1 MSHDDDIDRELRFH
15 IDERTDELIASGMAP
30 DEARRQARL
39 ELGGVMQTKEA
50 VRDLGPWSIAN
61 GLLQDC
67 RLAFRTLCATPIV
80 TAVAILSLALGIGA
94 NTAMFSLVNSLML
107 RALPVRD
114 PARLVLLKSREPEG
128 YPEWSYVF
136 WSEIRR
142 RPQLFETSAAWSP
155 TARANFTVAGVTS
168 KADGFLASGSFFDTL
183 GVTALVGRTFS
194 EADDRR
200 GGGSDG
206 PVAVISHRFW
216 LRHFDGAATAIGR
229 TVTLENVPFTVVGV
243 MPPEF
248 FGADVGR
255 TFDVIVPLNTEPM
268 VSRNESRLALPGTP
282 FLNIVARLKP
292 DQTLDAATEG
302 VRGVR
307 QQILAATLPPDW
319 PKNAQDEY
327 RARVLRL
334 TPAATGDSSVRER
347 YQQPLLT
354 IMVVVVLVLVIA
366 CANIANLLLARGI
379 ARRHE
384 LSLRLALGAS
394 RWRLVRQ
401 LFTESAV
408 LAGTGAGLGIVLAA
422 WGSRFLLSQI
432 STEVRP
438 VFLDLSMDRH
448 VLLFTIGVA
457 IATALLFGVAPA
469 LQASSVAPMEAM
481 KDHATRHSSA
491 GGRRGGLASGL
502 VVAQVALSLMLVVA
516 AGLFVRTFA
525 SLATRPLGFDRDRV
539 LVAAVN
545 AHSAAIDPSQ
555 RQAFYERARQAVGAL
570 PGVASAA
577 VSYDTPPVTMI
588 SIIPINSISGGATLL
603 GMERMSA
610 VNFVSP
616 GWFSTFGTRVTTG
629 RDVADRDRG
638 GAPRVALANQAFAR
652 KFLNGASPLGHTIA
666 STAGSPPAPL
676 SIEIIGVV
684 EDAVFGSLRAP
695 VHPMLYLPMAQTD
708 WLPPNA
714 VAQMDLSVRSEGT
727 PSALLA
733 RTVTAAIR
741 DVNPNLVVTSRS
753 LTDQVNAT
761 LTQER
766 VVAMLSGFFGALAL
780 LLAGLGLYGVTSYA
794 VSRRRTEI
802 GIRMALGA
810 APASVVRLV
819 LSRVTGLVAM
829 GVAVGAGISLWASKF
844 VAALLYGLEPGDPVT
859 LIGAVL
865 VLGAVGAAAGWLP
878 AFRAS
883 RIDPAEVL
891 RDC

>member
-1 MSHDDDIDRELRFH
+1 
-15 IDERTDELIASGMAP
+15 
-30 DEARRQARL
+30 
-39 ELGGVMQTKEA
+39 
-50 VRDLGPWSIAN
+50 
-61 GLLQDC
+61 
-67 RLAFRTLCATPIV
+67 
-80 TAVAILSLALGIGA
+80 
-94 NTAMFSLVNSLML
+94 
-107 RALPVRD
+107 
-114 PARLVLLKSREPEG
+114 
-128 YPEWSYVF
+128 
-136 WSEIRR
+136 
-142 RPQLFETSAAWSP
+142 
-155 TARANFTVAGVTS
+155 
-168 KADGFLASGSFFDTL
+168 
-183 GVTALVGRTFS
+183 
-194 EADDRR
+194 
-200 GGGSDG
+200 
-206 PVAVISHRFW
+206 
-216 LRHFDGAATAIGR
+216 
-229 TVTLENVPFTVVGV
+229 
-243 MPPEF
+243 
-248 FGADVGR
+248 
-255 TFDVIVPLNTEPM
+255 
-268 VSRNESRLALPGTP
+268 
-282 FLNIVARLKP
+282 
-292 DQTLDAATEG
+292 
-302 VRGVR
+302 
-307 QQILAATLPPDW
+307 
-319 PKNAQDEY
+319 
-327 RARVLRL
+327 
-334 TPAATGDSSVRER
+334 
-347 YQQPLLT
+347 
-354 IMVVVVLVLVIA
+354 VLVLVIA
-366 CANIANLLLARGI
+366 CANIANLLLARGT

-408 LAGTGAGLGIVLAA
+408 LAGAGAGLGIVLAA

-438 VFLDLSMDRH
+438 VFLDLSLDRH

-469 LQASSVAPMEAM
+469 IQASGVAPMEAM
-481 KDHATRHSSA
+481 KDHGTRHSSA
-491 GGRRGGLASGL
+491 DGRRGGLASGL
-502 VVAQVALSLMLVVA
+502 VVAQVALSLMLVVG

-525 SLATRPLGFDRDRV
+525 SLAARPLGFDRERV
-539 LVAAVN
+539 LVASVN
-545 AHSAAIDPSQ
+545 AHSAAIEPSR
-555 RQAFYERARQAVGAL
+555 RQALYEGAREAALAL
-570 PGVASAA
+570 PGVAGAA
-577 VSYDTPPVTMI
+577 VSYNTPPVAMI
-588 SIIPINSISGGATLL
+588 SVIPVDSISGGVTLL

-610 VNFVSP
+610 VNFVTP
-616 GWFSTFGTRVTTG
+616 GWFSTFGTRVTAG
-629 RDVADRDRG
+629 RDVTDRDRT

-695 VHPMLYLPMAQTD
+695 VHPMLYLPMAQAD

-714 VAQMDLSVRSEGT
+714 LAQMDLSVRSEGT
-727 PSALLA
+727 PPALLA
-733 RTVTAAIR
+733 RSVTAAIR

-819 LSRVTGLVAM
+819 LSRVTGLVAI
-829 GVAVGAGISLWASKF
+829 GVVVGAGVSLWASKF
-844 VAALLYGLEPGDPVT
+844 VAALLYGLEPRDPVT
-859 LIGAVL
+859 LVGAAL

-891 RDC
+891 RDS